1 LEGGSLLGA
10 VRERGALL
18 DWEDDIDISVLLT
31 DDMTWDL
38 LAAELVERGARDGY
52 FVDVFAKEGFV
63 SISFDAPKRWPFRWE
78 RNRLRGEIRADIAI
92 YRHAISHG
100 VVVLERRSH
109 KAAMPATESGGFG
122 VPREI
127 VLPTLTID
135 FLGDDLACPNQSEA
149 YLRMVYGDY
158 NKVEYT
164 YIDERSAIARA
175 G

>member
-1 LEGGSLLGA
+1 
-10 VRERGALL
+10 
-18 DWEDDIDISVLLT
+18 
-31 DDMTWDL
+31 
-38 LAAELVERGARDGY
+38 
-52 FVDVFAKEGFV
+52 
-63 SISFDAPKRWPFRWE
+63 
-78 RNRLRGEIRADIAI
+78 
-92 YRHAISHG
+92 
-100 VVVLERRSH
+100 
-109 KAAMPATESGGFG
+109 MPATESGGFG